1 MSNCITNYNLD
12 IIHRDLSSLNE
23 IIHSRLNQSYV
34 RVIHKPKRNDS
45 QKISSCKIAIVFEE
59 TESLLFTDIIKDLLS
74 ENDFLEIGGS
84 FVDPSG
90 EGYVNSLGDKD
101 YISIN

>member
-1 MSNCITNYNLD
+1 MSNCITSYSLD
-12 IIHRDLSSLNE
+12 VIHRDLSSLNE
-23 IIHSRLNQSYV
+23 IVFDRLNQSYI
-34 RVIHKPKRNDS
+34 RIIHKPKKSDN
-45 QKISSCKIAIVFEE
+45 QNISSCKISVLFEE
-59 TESLLFTDIIKDLLS
+59 TESLFFTDIIKDLLS
-74 ENDFLEIGGS
+74 EDDFLEIGGS